1 MKTIITTFSFIFF
14 LAFACFAQEDIILT
28 DSVVTNKL
36 KNEFTSGLLLGA
48 GYADILK
55 SNTERD
61 LSIKEPFE
69 NSGLIAL
76 SFSYNF
82 NLTNNIALTPRVDI
96 MGSFKR
102 FVQQFEHSRNDAIID
117 VESRI
122 IAAQANLYP
131 VIKLGLKKVKLYG
144 SFGWYFGKVFDYS
157 VVISETSDEDTL
169 GEFYNDSEKGVS
181 IIGGIE
187 ILKMSIEG
195 FFDYS
200 NVEIVPGHQQK
211 FVGLRM
217 LLTM

>member
-1 MKTIITTFSFIFF
+1 MKTIATTFSIFF
-14 LAFACFAQEDIILT
+14 FISFACIAQEEIILP
-28 DSVVTNKL
+28 DSVASDQL

-55 SNTERD
+55 VNSDRD
-61 LSIKEPFE
+61 FSIKEPFE

-102 FVQQFEHSRNDAIID
+102 LLQQFEHPRDDVLID

-122 IAAQANLYP
+122 ISAQANLYP
-131 VIKLGLKKVKLYG
+131 VIKIGLKKVKLYG

-157 VVISETSDEDTL
+157 IQISETAEEDTL
-169 GEFYNDSEKGVS
+169 GEFHNDSEKGVS

-195 FFDYS
+195 FVDYS
-200 NVEIVPGHQQK
+200 NEEIVPGYQQK
-211 FVGLRM
+211 FIGAR
-217 LLTM
+217 LLLAI